1 MNFAKVSNK
10 VTSHFIMDPYTS
22 LFHYRRTFRMLKG
35 MSSSQAKVLIIGHKN
50 QSGIDWKS
58 NFEGITLS
66 RGRIDESVLSSAS
79 NFYDLIV
86 CLDAPLYA
94 PYLKGINLPVVGVCS
109 TKELHDHPELVT
121 VIDYLLPAATGRT
134 DAAIRQLM
142 LKSFVDADK
151 NSPSSTGKHAVK
163 VPIAYLPMPSKAL

>member
-1 MNFAKVSNK
+1 
-10 VTSHFIMDPYTS
+10 
-22 LFHYRRTFRMLKG
+22 MLKG
-35 MSSSQAKVLIIGHKN
+35 MSASQAKVLLIGHKN

-58 NFEGITLS
+58 NFEGVTLS

-94 PYLKGINLPVVGVCS
+94 PYLKGINLPVVGICS
-109 TKELHDHPELVT
+109 TKELHDHPELIS

-134 DAAIRQLM
+134 DAALRQLM
-142 LKSFVDADK
+142 IKAQVDAEK
-151 NSPSSTGKHAVK
+151 SPAVK
-163 VPIAYLPMPSKAL
+163 PEKKGLQIPVAALPPNAL